1 MARDQVIK
9 IRNQDASARL
19 CAAGASWVELRDSY
33 AIAGSVIACTGVV
46 ALALGIA
53 SAGDSYAQRS
63 GAATGLLVVAGF
75 LIVAGVVLWATMR
88 CRRRAVVFQLDG
100 VISTPHGLPGY
111 EGWRAVEGNHAGIVS
126 IESRLH
132 RGEYIVVI
140 VSYEGDQV
148 WVSQNLTQDRALKVA
163 VQLSRA
169 LSELRS
175 AQAAGARQRAAAQ
188 PALF

>member
-9 IRNQDASARL
+9 IREQDASGPL

-63 GAATGLLVVAGF
+63 GAATGLLVAAGL
-75 LIVAGVVLWATMR
+75 LIVAGVILWAAMR
-88 CRRRAVVFQLDG
+88 RRHRAVVFQSDG
-100 VISTPHGLPGY
+100 VIYTPHGLPGY
-111 EGWRAVEGNHAGIVS
+111 EGWRAVEGNHAGIAS

-132 RGEYIVVI
+132 RGEYIVVMI
-140 VSYEGDQV
+140 SHEGDQV
-148 WVSQNLTQDRALKVA
+148 WVSQNLTQASALKVA
-163 VQLSRA
+163 VQLTRA
-169 LSELRS
+169 LAELRL
-175 AQAAGARQRAAAQ
+175 AAAEAPNLR
-188 PALF
+188 PALVE